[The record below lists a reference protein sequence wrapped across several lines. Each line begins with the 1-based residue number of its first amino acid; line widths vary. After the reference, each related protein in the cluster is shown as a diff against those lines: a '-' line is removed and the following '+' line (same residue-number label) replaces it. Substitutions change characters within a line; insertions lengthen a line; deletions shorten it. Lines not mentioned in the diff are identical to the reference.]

1 MEMTGRNQPMPEMEF
16 VDSSN
21 IEAIGYDS
29 SNQELHVRFL
39 KGGETYVYYN
49 VDEWVFQE
57 FLSADSKGIYLNANI
72 KGRFE
77 YGKL

>member
-1 MEMTGRNQPMPEMEF
+1 MPKMEF

-29 SNQELHVRFL
+29 DNQELHVRFL
-39 KGGETYVYYN
+39 KSGETYVYYG

-57 FLSADSKGIYLNANI
+57 VMQADSKGAYLNNNI
-72 KGRFE
+72 KERYQ

>member
-1 MEMTGRNQPMPEMEF
+1 MPDMEF

-21 IEAIGYDS
+21 IEAIGFDPDS
-29 SNQELHVRFL
+29 QELHVRFL
-39 KGGETYVYYN
+39 KSGETYVYYN

-57 FLSADSKGIYLNANI
+57 LFQADSKGTYLNVNI
-72 KGRFE
+72 KDRYQ